1 MASAKGRI
9 LFVLT
14 SHDRLGDTGKSTGAF
29 LSEVAHPYDVLTRAG
44 YAVDFV
50 SPRGGEVPFDPGS
63 LQEPDD
69 ISRHFWEDEAIRA
82 RLRDTATPEVLAAE
96 DYDGVF
102 YAGGHGTMWDFPHSE
117 ALQRVTAA
125 VYEAGGVVGAVC
137 HGPAGLLNVNLSDG
151 SALVAGREV
160 SAFTTD
166 EEKAVELDRVV
177 PFLLDAAL
185 AERGARHTKAAPFQP
200 HVVRDG
206 RLVTGQNPP
215 SAAGVGEAMRAVLE
229 ERAAGH

>member
-1 MASAKGRI
+1 MATPKGRI

-63 LQEPDD
+63 LQEPDEV
-69 ISRHFWEDEAIRA
+69 SRAFWEDETIRA
-82 RLRDTATPEVLAAE
+82 RLRATTTPDVLDAG

-102 YAGGHGTMWDFPHSE
+102 YAGGHGTMWDFPDSE

-125 VYEAGGVVGAVC
+125 VYEAGGVIGAVC
-137 HGPAGLLNVNLSDG
+137 HGPAGLLNVTLSDG

-160 SAFTTD
+160 SAFTTE

-177 PFLLDAAL
+177 PFLLDQAL
-185 AERGARHTKAAPFQP
+185 QERGARHTKASPFQP
-200 HVVRDG
+200 HIVRDG

-215 SAAGVGEAMRAVLE
+215 SATGVGEAMVAALE
-229 ERAAGH
+229 EAGR

>member
-1 MASAKGRI
+1 MATGKGRI

-14 SHDRLGDTGKSTGAF
+14 SHDRLGETGKSTGAF
-29 LSEVAHPYDVLTRAG
+29 LSEVAHPYDVVTRAG

-50 SPRGGEVPFDPGS
+50 STRGGEVPFDPGS
-63 LQEPDD
+63 LQELDD
-69 ISRHFWEDEAIRA
+69 ISRRFWEDASIRA
-82 RLRDTATPEVLAAE
+82 RLRETPSPEVVAAE
-96 DYDGVF
+96 DYDAVF
-102 YAGGHGTMWDFPHSE
+102 YAGGHGTMWDFPHNE

-125 VYEAGGVVGAVC
+125 VFEAGGVVGAVC
-137 HGPAGLLNVNLSDG
+137 HGPAGLLNVDLSDG

-160 SAFTTD
+160 SAFTTE
-166 EEKAVELDRVV
+166 EEKAVELEHVV

-185 AERGARHTKAAPFQP
+185 VERGARHTKAGPFQP

-215 SAAGVGEAMRAVLE
+215 SATGVGEALVAALE
-229 ERAAGH
+229 ESGGR